1 MQSYTAT
8 EAAEKLGIKIE
19 RFRDWITKDL
29 IVPSIQKTG
38 KIKGKKNLFSR
49 YDLYRIHLFNKL
61 LEFGIKR
68 SRAGKLSSIKFED
81 LDSEGYLY
89 SVDIVR
95 CKGELLEISGKLIN
109 DLSEIKFNRD
119 DGFLVVINLEKM
131 KNIVDEILS
140 S

>member
-119 DGFLVVINLEKM
+119 DGFLVVINLAEM
-131 KNIVDEILS
+131 KNAVDNILS